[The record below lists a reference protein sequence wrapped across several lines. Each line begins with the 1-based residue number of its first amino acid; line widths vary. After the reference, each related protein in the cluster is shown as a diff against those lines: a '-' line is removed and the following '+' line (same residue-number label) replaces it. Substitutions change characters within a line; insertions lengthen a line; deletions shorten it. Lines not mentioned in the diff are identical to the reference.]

1 MRRFTESVCSGTSL
15 TYQEMR
21 DATSAMF
28 SEDITEVDICNFLT
42 ALSAKGETTEEITAL
57 VEILRENAVQ
67 IPLSSPL
74 VFDNCGTGGDGSQSF
89 NISTTA
95 SFVLA
100 GAGLKIAKNGN
111 RSISSRTG
119 SSDVLEELGIALDFQ
134 PNEVDELIQQTNIA
148 FLFAPHIHPK
158 MKRIQGVRKS
168 LGKPTI
174 FNMIGPLTNPVAL
187 SSQLVGVYRQDK
199 LMNLADA
206 LHRLGRKRA
215 IVLTGAGGMD
225 EASLAGDNHL
235 VLMDHG
241 DCIPFTLNAQDL
253 GLSYAPLEAIRGGD
267 AKTNADIL
275 KSVLHGES
283 SPYLDTV
290 LLNAGIGLFTAG
302 ITSTIQEGVHQS
314 RKSITGGQALHVL
327 ESVIA
332 YSQNRVHHQLEG
344 TL

>member
-1 MRRFTESVCSGTSL
+1 MRRFTESVRAGTSL
-15 TYQEMR
+15 SYQEMR
-21 DATSAMF
+21 EATSAMF
-28 SEDITEVDICNFLT
+28 SDEITETDIASFLT
-42 ALSAKGETTEEITAL
+42 ALSKKGETTEEITAL
-57 VEILRENAVQ
+57 VEVLREHAIQ
-67 IPLSSPL
+67 IPVSSPL

-100 GAGLKIAKNGN
+100 GAGLKIAKHGN

-119 SSDVLEELGIALDFQ
+119 SADVLEELGIALDFQ
-134 PNEVDELIQQTNIA
+134 PYEVDELLRKTNIA
-148 FLFAPHIHPK
+148 FLFAPHVHPK

-199 LMNLADA
+199 LMNLAA
-206 LHRLGRKRA
+206 VLHRLGRKRA
-215 IVLTGAGGMD
+215 VVLTGAGGMD

-235 VLMDHG
+235 VLMDEG
-241 DCIPFTLNAQDL
+241 ECIPFTLNAQEV

-267 AKTNADIL
+267 VKVNADIL
-275 KSVLHGES
+275 KSVLRGES

-302 ITSTIQEGVHQS
+302 ATSTIQEGVHQS
-314 RKSITGGQALHVL
+314 RNSIASGKALNVM
-327 ESVIA
+327 ESVVA
-332 YSQNRVHHQLEG
+332 YSQNRNQLEG
-344 TL
+344 SL